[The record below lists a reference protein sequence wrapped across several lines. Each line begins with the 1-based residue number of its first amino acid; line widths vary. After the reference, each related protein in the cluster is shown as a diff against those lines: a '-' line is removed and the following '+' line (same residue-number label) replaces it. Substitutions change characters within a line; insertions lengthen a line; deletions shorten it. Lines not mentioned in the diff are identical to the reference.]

1 MIQYVTLG
9 RGVAIAAGLSIT
21 NSGRGTD
28 APHPRSRAA
37 TVLDRLREGNRQ
49 WASGRIRRAGY
60 TPERRRRAAAGQEPY
75 ATVFTCVDSRV
86 PAELVFH
93 AGLGDL
99 LVARTAA
106 GVLDEAATA
115 SIVFGPAALEVP
127 LVVVLAHQRCGAVT
141 AAVSAHRTG
150 EPAPDWLAPVER
162 ALRPAYD
169 TASLATAGAAM
180 ADHEELVNRTAY
192 EHARLTAAGLRAHP
206 TLAPRVRAAQLD
218 VVAGWYSLDTG
229 LVEFYR

>member
-1 MIQYVTLG
+1 MIRT
-9 RGVAIAAGLSIT
+9 ITAGK
-21 NSGRGTD
+21 GD
-28 APHPRSRAA
+28 ANVGPEA
-37 TVLDRLREGNRQ
+37 VLDQLREGNRH
-49 WASGRIRRAGY
+49 WASGRLHRAGY
-60 TPERRRRAAAGQEPY
+60 TPQRRREAAAGQEPH

-99 LVARTAA
+99 LVTRTAA
-106 GVLDEAATA
+106 SVLDDAATA
-115 SIVFGPAALEVP
+115 SVVFGPAALDVP

-141 AAVSAHRTG
+141 AAVTAHRTG
-150 EPAPDWLAPVER
+150 TPAPDWLAPIEK

-169 TASLATAGAAM
+169 SAAVATAGAAM
-180 ADHEELVNRTAY
+180 AEQEELVNRTAY
-192 EHARLTAAGLRAHP
+192 EHARLTAAALRSHP
-206 TLAPRVRAAQLD
+206 TLAPRVGAGQLD

>member
-1 MIQYVTLG
+1 MTRTVTAG
-9 RGVAIAAGLSIT
+9 KGVDNVGP
-21 NSGRGTD
+21 D
-28 APHPRSRAA
+28 A
-37 TVLDRLREGNRQ
+37 VLDRLREGNKR
-49 WASGRIRRAGY
+49 WASGQLHQAGY
-60 TPERRRRAAAGQEPY
+60 TPQRRREAAAGQAPY

-99 LVARTAA
+99 LVTRTAA
-106 GVLDEAATA
+106 GVLDGAATA
-115 SIVFGPAALEVP
+115 SVVFGPAALDVP

-141 AAVSAHRTG
+141 AAVTAQRTG
-150 EPAPDWLAPVER
+150 DPAPDWLAPIEQ

-169 TASLATAGAAM
+169 SAAATAGAAT
-180 ADHEELVNRTAY
+180 AEQEELVNRTAH
-192 EHARLTAAGLRAHP
+192 EHARLTAAAVRSHP
-206 TLAPRVRAAQLD
+206 TLAPRIRAGQLD